1 MSNERTNKTIYWL
14 KKRKRLL
21 IGLATLALMIFLV
34 FIVDF
39 PSFVSKIIVIGIW
52 GLTLFI
58 ITYTIAFLLRA
69 YKLKLV
75 FKGLD
80 QPVKFSTC
88 YFSIGAGFI
97 LNELTPGKVG
107 DLVKIFIIKD
117 QEDIRISES
126 VAGIAIERVLDIIF
140 LFLIS
145 CFALVYLYLSNLGE
159 IGEIEILGQNIQFY
173 LILGAILIALILTL
187 FLLLLYKT
195 DLILSIIKRISK
207 KLALYIERFLNN
219 FKEGIRRFKDHKI
232 ELIYIILLSIPTW
245 VIDALVVVLFFYL
258 LGYNLNI
265 FLLILATML
274 LFFSKIFP
282 ITPGGWGISE
292 NIGALFLF
300 IFYYEF
306 IPYQDILSIF
316 IIDHIFRSVYL
327 FVYGGYSVIHY
338 NVNLKKS
345 KELIL

>member
-1 MSNERTNKTIYWL
+1 MSNEGTNKTIYWL

-21 IGLATLALMIFLV
+21 IGLATLALMVVLV

-52 GLTLFI
+52 GLILFI

-69 YKLKLV
+69 YKLKLI
-75 FKGLD
+75 FKGLN
-80 QPVKFSTC
+80 QPVKFSTT
-88 YFSIGAGFI
+88 YFSIGAGFMF
-97 LNELTPGKVG
+97 NELTPGKVG

-117 QEDIRISES
+117 QEDIKISES
-126 VAGIAIERVLDIIF
+126 VAGIAIERVLDLIF

-145 CFALVYLYLSNLGE
+145 CFALLYLYLSNLGE
-159 IGEIEILGQNIQFY
+159 ISEIEIFGQNIQFY

-187 FLLLLYKT
+187 FLLLLYRT
-195 DLILSIIKRISK
+195 ELILNIIKRIST
-207 KLALYIERFLNN
+207 KLELFLERFLNN
-219 FKEGIRRFKDHKI
+219 FKEGIKKFKDRKI
-232 ELIYIILLSIPTW
+232 ELIYITLLSIPTW

-258 LGYNLNI
+258 LGSNLNI

-292 NIGALFLF
+292 NIGALFLS
-300 IFYYEF
+300 IFYPDLFTE
-306 IPYQDILSIF
+306 ILSIF

-327 FVYGGYSVIHY
+327 FVYGGYSVLHY